1 MVFFLYFCSVKSSIK
16 ILLLLLCVVGLSS
29 CYSFEAR
36 THRLQSTLREQQQ
49 RADNLTER
57 LKEALI
63 NSDFDSI
70 WHYTRSDDNII
81 FYIYKGNQLVYWSD
95 SWLSASEHT
104 MQYTYDQWQFKQWD
118 NAQGICHWTKV
129 ADYRVVVAIP
139 VKYNYSLT
147 STQLHNGFVAP
158 FRGEEHWRLHL
169 RQSPQAL
176 PIYSHDGTY
185 LFSIENLSQSAVTQQ
200 STQYEVIENFS
211 YQSLLTVD
219 KQNMSVSRTKIRA
232 YYVITFV
239 LIGILLVIAISSLIR
254 YRGFRRMRLGGKFQ
268 MVLTPTMMV
277 ILLSIF
283 VASLE
288 HSQRVFIETQ
298 QLRLGK
304 KAQYVQMA
312 LQNMYFWDISLSPA
326 NTMAL
331 NIDLRD
337 MSFAYETDIHV
348 YDLNGRLIGT
358 STPKLFEKGLLP
370 THIAPE
376 IFFSDA
382 QKLVQYDHIGNV
394 RYLSAYTEFLNGNYS
409 KIGYIAL
416 PHFISEEE
424 MAAELQKF
432 NMQILP
438 LYILLLLG
446 SILVVWIVSHRVTSS
461 LSMVTKQLK
470 ANKKGLHGKH
480 IDYPYA
486 DEIGEMVR
494 HYNQMMDALADST
507 ERLARSEREM
517 AWRTMARQVAHEI
530 NNPLTPMKLT
540 LQQLQRTK
548 GTERFEEYFNRSTEL
563 LIDQIDNLSHIA
575 QSFSSFAKMPEVN
588 PTKVDVAAKLYDFVS
603 FMSNDWDNIPI
614 RYVGPE
620 HGVMVVADAELITQ
634 VFTNIVRNA
643 IQAMEGR
650 PDSDV
655 IIILKNASKNS
666 IKENHLD
673 SHKRWVKIS
682 FSDNGPGIPEEMR
695 EKVFV
700 PNFTTKNTG
709 TGLGMPI
716 SKNIIESSGGIINF
730 QTSER
735 GTTFYVYLQKV

>member
-1 MVFFLYFCSVKSSIK
+1 MVFFLYFCSVKSSVK

-95 SWLSASEHT
+95 SWLSASDRS
-104 MQYTYDQWQFKQWD
+104 MQYIYDQWQYKQWD
-118 NAQGICHWTKV
+118 NAQGICHRTKV
-129 ADYRVVVAIP
+129 GDYQVVVAIP
-139 VKYNYSLT
+139 IKYNYSLT
-147 STQLHNGFVAP
+147 SAQLHNGFVPP
-158 FRGEEHWRLHL
+158 FRGEEHWRLNL
-169 RQSPQAL
+169 RQSNDAL
-176 PIYSHDGTY
+176 PIFSQDGAY
-185 LFSIENLSQSAVTQQ
+185 LFSVENLSDAEAAQQ
-200 STQYEVIENFS
+200 ATQYEMIENCS
-211 YQSLLTVD
+211 YQSLLAVD
-219 KQNMSVSRTKIRA
+219 KQNTSFSRTKIRT

-239 LIGILLVIAISSLIR
+239 MIGVLLIVAISSLIR

-277 ILLSIF
+277 ILLSIYI
-283 VASLE
+283 VSLE
-288 HSQRVFIETQ
+288 HSQRVFIKTQ

-312 LQNMYFWDISLSPA
+312 LQNMYFWDIGISPA
-326 NTMAL
+326 NTMSL

-348 YDLNGRLIGT
+348 YDLTGRLIGT

-370 THIAPE
+370 THVAPE
-376 IFFSDA
+376 IIFSDA
-382 QKLVQYDHIGNV
+382 KKLVQYDRIGNV
-394 RYLSAYTEFLNGNYS
+394 RYLSAYTEFINGNYT

-416 PHFISEEE
+416 PHFISQEE
-424 MAAELQKF
+424 MAADLQTF

-446 SILVVWIVSHRVTSS
+446 SIIVVWIVSYRVTSS
-461 LSMVTKQLK
+461 LSLVTKQLEENE
-470 ANKKGLHGKH
+470 AGQH
-480 IDYPYA
+480 IDYPYS
-486 DEIGEMVR
+486 DEFGEMVG
-494 HYNQMMDALADST
+494 HYNQMMDALAEST

-548 GTERFEEYFNRSTEL
+548 GTERFEDYFNRSTEL

-588 PTKVDVAAKLYDFVS
+588 PTKVDVAAKLFDFVTL
-603 FMSNDWDNIPI
+603 MSNNPDSIPI

-620 HGVMVVADAELITQ
+620 HGVKVLADAEQIKQ

-650 PDSDV
+650 PDSDI
-655 IIILKNASKNS
+655 IIILKDASKKS
-666 IKENHLD
+666 VKENHLD
-673 SHKRWVKIS
+673 IRKRWVKIS
-682 FSDNGPGIPEEMR
+682 FSDNGPGIPEEMI

-709 TGLGMPI
+709 AGLGLPI
-716 SKNIIESSGGIINF
+716 SKNIIEGSGGKIDF

-735 GTTFYVYLQKV
+735 GTTFYIYLQKV